1 MEYCRNHPFSCG
13 TYENNDTGV
22 LKINSVSIHL
32 FDFNN
37 MCCTKGEYG
46 AKVFKT
52 FKAVVEIFCADEV
65 PYENYVSLSVDNSST
80 MTGVNN
86 SLASRLKQ
94 KNGNILI
101 SGCSCHVV
109 HIAANHPNDPLS
121 NVVRFNVE
129 NLCIDIFCR
138 FDKIFKRWG
147 KLRKYFQFS
156 NQKCLCFNIY
166 QCDDYH

>member
-1 MEYCRNHPFSCG
+1 
-13 TYENNDTGV
+13 
-22 LKINSVSIHL
+22 
-32 FDFNN
+32 

-109 HIAANHPNDPLS
+109 HIAANHPNDSLS
-121 NVVRFNVE
+121 NVVRSDLMWKTFALTFFVGSIKFLKDGE
-129 NLCIDIFCR
+129 N
-138 FDKIFKRWG
+138 
-147 KLRKYFQFS
+147 
-156 NQKCLCFNIY
+156 
-166 QCDDYH
+166 